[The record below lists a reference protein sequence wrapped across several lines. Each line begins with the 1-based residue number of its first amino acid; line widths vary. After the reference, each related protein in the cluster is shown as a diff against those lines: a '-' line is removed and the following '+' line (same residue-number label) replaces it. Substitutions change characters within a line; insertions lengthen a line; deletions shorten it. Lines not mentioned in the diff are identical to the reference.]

1 MSMIA
6 SKDTKQDDYKIEEF
20 DESKVLLESY
30 VYTVSNGG
38 KQVRSHLVDAF
49 NVWLKL
55 DLGQI
60 SQVKEI
66 GEALHCSSLMID
78 DIEDDTKVRRGQPSA
93 FVKFGLPLTIN
104 AANMVYFVALEKV
117 LKLNNP
123 RATQIFSEEMI
134 NLHKGQGMDIYWRE
148 KVECPT
154 MNQYKR
160 TISNK
165 TGGLF
170 RLIIGIMQA
179 LVGNTTP
186 EIVELIEA
194 LGLYFQVRDDL
205 INLVSEEY
213 MKTRG
218 TFADDLTEGK
228 FSLPIIHA
236 ILFGKCG
243 EELKDILRKKSSDD
257 DVKRRAI
264 QIMEESGSLEYTR
277 KELATLEKKI
287 EELIPKLGANPA
299 MEKLYAMLKKY

>member
-6 SKDTKQDDYKIEEF
+6 NKNTSQDDYKIEEF

-49 NVWLKL
+49 NVWLKVNPE
-55 DLGQI
+55 QI
-60 SQVKEI
+60 KQVKEI
-66 GEALHCSSLMID
+66 GEALHCASLMVD

-117 LKLNNP
+117 LKLNN
-123 RATQIFSEEMI
+123 ANAVQIFSDEMI
-134 NLHKGQGMDIYWRE
+134 NLHKGQGMDINWRE

-154 MNQYKR
+154 INEYKR

-170 RLIIGIMQA
+170 RLIIGIMQSM
-179 LVGNTTP
+179 VGNSAP
-186 EIVELIEA
+186 EIIELIEA
-194 LGLYFQVRDDL
+194 LGLFFQVRDDL

-228 FSLPIIHA
+228 FSLPVIHA
-236 ILFGKCG
+236 ILFGKYG
-243 EELKDILRKKSSDD
+243 DELKDILRKRSADD

-287 EELIPKLGANPA
+287 EELIAKLGENPA
-299 MEKLYAMLKKY
+299 MDKLFAMLRKY